1 MARVNPTDPLE
12 SIDIKDRTLP
22 RTKIAKVK
30 QTLFNIGEDYE
41 DPKVQFKYYRIM
53 AARYGNGF
61 VIARRQSGNLWS
73 WGCSAAAGQLGTGST
88 EPTEVPTLI
97 ETGELDF
104 SRVFAT
110 GRAHTLALDVSGA
123 PYTWGDNTYGQLGDG
138 NYYPWLF
145 DGNASGTGQILER
158 ATGMI
163 FTWGSGIAGSHGSG
177 FGFGIVNRTPPYS
190 VLSNLFWVNMGLG
203 SNHGLAITVDGD
215 VYAWGNNSYG
225 QLGTGNIT
233 AYDSPVQIL
242 ALPGGIKAMYPGT
255 TYMCNDC
262 NKHGLICGGD
272 EFSLLI
278 GEDRQ
283 VYGMGRNSNVR
294 GGALGDG
301 TYVDKSSP
309 VSVWY
314 GMQIGEIAC
323 GESSSYGIEWEPLPE
338 NPVLPSWARPRG
350 ALQPAAFVWATG
362 QNSFGQLGDGTTTS
376 INSPVEVIKE
386 VGGQQLAA
394 NKISAG
400 NTHACAA
407 AIDNNGGQLFC
418 WGRNTYGQLGDNSI
432 THKSAAVSVA
442 GGVYWKDF
450 SCGQDHTC
458 ALRASDG
465 TAWCWGRGTSGQLGT
480 GAFNVSSSSPVSVL
494 GGMSFVSIG
503 ASDNATCGVLEDG
516 SVYCWGSGYLS
527 GRNTSVNSPVQLPS
541 VSPPSARPTNFY
553 IGPGVD
559 RDYVKIVKGNTDG
572 GLLGIY
578 GNAAAAGWGHSLMID
593 QDDSKAW
600 VWGLNNY
607 GQLGDGTTD
616 NKYSPVEIALG
627 QGRRFRKIDA
637 GDEHT
642 IALDQRAKVWT
653 WGSNAYGQLG
663 DGTTDD
669 SAYPTLPQEIP
680 QPDVSWIFRN
690 GLFSENI
697 NVDGH
702 IDPSVVGIYPMGWST
717 GGFEFSEGIN
727 PVPWEEPLVV
737 SVEFF
742 EFDLSSGET
751 NEYQTPSKGQNLD
764 YCVPFMSGIQHVTAT
779 GNTNFNRDFCRILLE
794 NGQVRCSRGT
804 TTGSQLKIGVFL
816 VEFNSNRVRIQ
827 RGRIDQGG
835 QSQSITIDAV
845 NMSKTFIYHSWRA
858 EGTNNVWRDSMVR
871 AKITSPTTILIDR
884 YDGSGDMDVG
894 WWVVESLDEHGFI
907 VQTREWQHL
916 ASWSSIVIPPALTK
930 GNADKML
937 NLISWKSN
945 VNDSNAISNIHGY
958 FEPADYTFRS
968 LAGATVTGRICDIVG
983 QAITFLDGTKSLN
996 KWTNQYPNRKLN
1008 WTTNLTDWD
1017 SCVFPGRPTGYEDYY
1032 GVNGNFSAIIPANP
1046 QGLSRQSSGFLDSM
1060 QIFLDWGSGNPP
1072 GWPYVPACNP
1082 YAWVEGTRGNNAGTL
1097 GWNMYD
1103 VIEFDNLDDTG
1114 EGFVYRPNT
1123 PKTMTRTF
1131 GALDGATGFDF
1142 NNGLP
1147 INDVWIFTQYDN
1159 WGTGNFDH
1167 SFKCVFRTPAL
1178 GVGPASQILFWYG
1191 AGAPTYPWRQ
1201 QIYVGYIRDTQQLQA
1216 ANLGEA
1222 QTIATLT
1229 PETWYTLHVTYDSAS
1244 QTYKYFLDE
1253 TFVSQRIIAAPLN
1266 IPAVTSMAI
1275 MNHGWT
1281 GDNQFWG
1288 RMQELTLWK
1297 DDISEGELLLGGGSP
1312 RTLED
1317 RFIEV
1322 AAGSQSSYGIDT
1334 LGTVYS
1340 WGDNTYGQLGDGTT
1354 TDKSIPV
1361 SVSGRH
1367 SFIHV
1372 TGGGRISE
1380 GHACALKADGSVW
1393 CWGRN
1398 NYGQL
1403 GVCDEIDRSTPTSVV
1418 GRHSFIDVWAA
1429 KDGYNTIAIKLDG
1442 SVWVWGK
1449 APFCNDVDY
1458 CSPVSIPDFNLITL
1472 NILGRGYLEDHSLY
1486 LEY

>member
-1 MARVNPTDPLE
+1 MARVNPTNPLE
-12 SIDIKDRTLP
+12 SIDIRSRTLD

-73 WGCSAAAGQLGTGST
+73 WGCSAAGGQLGTGST
-88 EPTEVPTLI
+88 EPTEIPTLI
-97 ETGELDF
+97 DTGELDF

-123 PYTWGDNTYGQLGDG
+123 PYTWGNNTYGQLGDG

-163 FTWGSGIAGSHGSG
+163 FTWGSGILGSHGSG
-177 FGFGIVNRTPPYS
+177 FGFGIVNRTPPSS

-203 SNHGLAITVDGD
+203 SNHGLAITVNGD

-225 QLGTGNIT
+225 QLGTGNLT

-338 NPVLPSWARPRG
+338 NPVLPSWPRPRG

-418 WGRNTYGQLGDNSI
+418 WGRNTYGQLGDNTI
-432 THKSAAVSVA
+432 ANKSAAVSVA

-503 ASDNATCGVLEDG
+503 ASDNATCGLLEDG

-527 GRNTSVNSPVQLPS
+527 GLNTSVNSPVQLPS

-553 IGPGVD
+553 LGPGVD

-593 QDDSKAW
+593 QTDSKAW
-600 VWGLNNY
+600 AWGLNNY
-607 GQLGDGTTD
+607 GQLGVGDTTD
-616 NKYSPVEIALG
+616 RYSPEEIALG
-627 QGRRFRKIDA
+627 AGRRFRKIDA

-642 IALDQRAKVWT
+642 ITLDQRGKVWT

-663 DGTTDD
+663 DGTNDD
-669 SAYPTLPQEIP
+669 SAYPTLPQEVA
-680 QPDVSWIFRN
+680 QPDVSYTWR
-690 GLFSENI
+690 
-697 NVDGH
+697 DG
-702 IDPSVVGIYPMGWST
+702 IVSDSLDPAGIVFNRTGVYPCQWQT
-717 GGFEFSEGIN
+717 GGFEFSEGDPNN
-727 PVPWEEPLVV
+727 PVPWIEPLVL

-742 EFDLSSGET
+742 EFNLSSGET
-751 NEYQTPSKGQNLD
+751 NEYQSPSKGQILD
-764 YCVPFMSGIQHVTAT
+764 NCVPFMSGIQHVTAT
-779 GNTNFNRDFCRILLE
+779 GSTNFNRDFCRILLE
-794 NGQVRCSRGT
+794 GGSVRCSRGT

-816 VEFNSNRVRIQ
+816 VEFNSNRVRVQ
-827 RGRIDQGG
+827 KGRIDAGG
-835 QSQSITIDAV
+835 QSATITIDPV
-845 NMSKTFIYHSWRA
+845 SMSKAFIYHSWRC
-858 EGTNNVWRDSMVR
+858 EGTNNVWRDAMVR
-871 AKITSPTTILIDR
+871 AKITSPTSILIDR

-894 WWVVESLDEHGFI
+894 WWVVESLDDYGFI
-907 VQTREWQHL
+907 VQTREWQHVDG
-916 ASWSSIVIPPALTK
+916 SGVYSSSAITK

-937 NLISWKSN
+937 NLISWKINSN
-945 VNDSNAISNIHGY
+945 DNSPNNTLQAW
-958 FEPADYTFRS
+958 FEPAFYNFQS
-968 LAGATVTGRICDIVG
+968 SAGNTVTGRVADMVG
-983 QAITFLDGTKSLN
+983 QAITFLDGTKSVN
-996 KWTNQYPNRKLN
+996 KWYDQDTKKLD

-1017 SCVFPGRPTGYEDYY
+1017 QNVYPGGSAGYESFF
-1032 GVNGNFSAIIPANP
+1032 GVNGDFSAIIAPNP
-1046 QGLSRQSSGFLDSM
+1046 QGLSVNRLGFLDSLQVYM
-1060 QIFLDWGSGNPP
+1060 EWGTGDPP
-1072 GWPYVPACNP
+1072 GYGGYNMNP
-1082 YAWVEGTRGNNAGTL
+1082 YCWVQGSRGNNAYDGFHHGLTI
-1097 GWNMYD
+1097 YD
-1103 VIEFDNLDDTG
+1103 VIEFDNLDEQSTG
-1114 EGFVYRPNT
+1114 WRYRPNT
-1123 PKTMTRTF
+1123 PKAKTRTF
-1131 GALDGATGFDF
+1131 GSLDGATGFDF
-1142 NNGLP
+1142 NTGAPLA
-1147 INDVWIFTQYDN
+1147 DVWVQAHYGN
-1159 WGTGNFDH
+1159 WGTGNFDF
-1167 SFKCVFRTPAL
+1167 SYKVVFRTPIAGA
-1178 GVGPASQILFWYG
+1178 GVGSGQVLFWYG
-1191 AGAPTYPWRQ
+1191 SQTNWREQIRAYYVKSTRELYAGHE
-1201 QIYVGYIRDTQQLQA
+1201 GENQLV
-1216 ANLGEA
+1216 
-1222 QTIATLT
+1222 ATLD
-1229 PETWYTLHVTYDSAS
+1229 PETWYTLHVTYNSTT
-1244 QTYKYFLDE
+1244 QIEKYFLNG
-1253 TFVSQRIIAAPLN
+1253 TFVTQRVLAAPLT
-1266 IPAVTSMAI
+1266 IVPVTTFSI
-1275 MNHGWT
+1275 MNHGWI
-1281 GDNQFWG
+1281 GDAQFHG
-1288 RMQELTLWK
+1288 RIDEIHLWK
-1297 DDISEGELLLGGGSP
+1297 EDISDGQLLIGGGSP
-1312 RTLED
+1312 RTLET

-1322 AAGSQSSYGIDT
+1322 AAGAQSSYGIDINGKLWT
-1334 LGTVYS
+1334 

-1354 TDKSIPV
+1354 VDKSIPV

-1367 SFIHV
+1367 SFIQV
-1372 TGGGRISE
+1372 TAGGRISE
-1380 GHACALKADGSVW
+1380 GHACGLKADGSVW

-1403 GVCDEIDRSTPTSVV
+1403 GVCDYSDRSTPTSVI

-1449 APFCNDVDY
+1449 TPFCAGTNY